1 MTSFGETDSAAR
13 LFADRRAWLRLL
25 ARWGVFTALMVAGLM
40 SMFFATMA
48 DVSTQ
53 PGFGGDHD
61 ELLMAAF
68 ASGGYRL
75 AMIFDALG
83 WLAMGGL
90 IVIAGIALSRDA
102 SLRGPLGA
110 TLGVT
115 AIAGVIGA
123 FTRLAVVGD
132 LGRQLAAASSTD
144 QIAGVLLLNRTV
156 TQIVGAHFGTG
167 QLTIGLGFLVLGS
180 AALGVAW
187 FPRGIA
193 WLLVAPGITSI
204 VLLIGELFDVFL
216 FPVLLVHVSLLAVLG
231 LAMARSWWRVP
242 LPAGEAV
249 AVDPAGT

>member
-1 MTSFGETDSAAR
+1 MTTFGETDSGAR
-13 LFADRRAWLRLL
+13 LIADRRAWLRLL

-40 SMFFATMA
+40 SVFFATMA
-48 DVSTQ
+48 SVSSQ

-68 ASGGYRL
+68 APGGYRL

-90 IVIAGIALSRDA
+90 IVIAGFALSRDA
-102 SLRGPLGA
+102 SVRGPLGA

-144 QIAGVLLLNRTV
+144 QVAGVLLLNRTV
-156 TQIVGAHFGTG
+156 TQIVGAHFGAG
-167 QLTIGLGFLVLGS
+167 QLTVGLGFLVLGS

-187 FPRGIA
+187 VPRRIA
-193 WLLVAPGITSI
+193 WLMIVPGITSLA
-204 VLLIGELFDVFL
+204 LLIGELFDVFL
-216 FPVLLVHVSLLAVLG
+216 FPLLLVHVSLLALLG
-231 LAMARSWWRVP
+231 LVTARTWWRTASPIVDAAAAEP
-242 LPAGEAV
+242 IPA
-249 AVDPAGT
+249 